1 MVLKKKTDAFRI
13 EHDFI
18 GNKEVPA
25 DAYYGVQ
32 SLRGKENFPIT
43 GERAQPSLIK
53 AIAMVKKAAAMANMD
68 VGLLDKD
75 RGKAIVKAADEII
88 AGKHA
93 DQFIVDPIQG
103 GAGTSFNMNANEV
116 IANRALEILGQP
128 KGHYDILSANN
139 HVNMGQSTNDAF
151 PSSIHVATLMEVDTL
166 LAEMKR
172 LHKGFQDKAKK
183 FDGMIKMGRTHL
195 QDAVPIRL
203 GQEFDA
209 YARVTARDIKRIGNC
224 GQHLYE
230 VNLGATAVGTGL
242 NADPKYIKLAVKYL
256 AQISG
261 FPMVGSESLVDGTQN
276 TDCYT
281 EVSAALKVCMMNMS
295 KIANDLRLMA
305 SGPRC
310 GLNELN
316 LPPRQPGS
324 SIMPGK
330 VNPVMAE
337 VVNQVAFQ
345 VIGNDNTICLA
356 SQAGQFELNVMEPV
370 LVYNLLQSINI
381 MRNVFRVFREFLLE
395 GLTANEKRMRE
406 YVENSVGIITA
417 VSPHIGY
424 EASAAIAKEAI
435 TTGKPV
441 RDLLL
446 RDKLLTAKE
455 LDVILHPL
463 EMTKP
468 GISGFE
474 LLKAKKKAAGY
485 SGPLAKNL
493 QVKSAEEKAAN
504 GAGKAAIKAAKAA
517 KKPAAKAKK
526 K

>member
-1 MVLKKKTDAFRI
+1 MALKKKTTGFRA

-18 GNKEVPA
+18 GEKEVPA
-25 DAYYGVQ
+25 TAYYGVQ

-43 GERAQPSLIK
+43 GEKAQPSLIK
-53 AIAMVKKAAAMANMD
+53 AIAMVKKAAALANKD
-68 VGLLDKD
+68 VGLLEPELC
-75 RGKAIVKAADEII
+75 AAMVQACDELI
-88 AGKHA
+88 AGRHA

-116 IANRALEILGQP
+116 IANRALEIMGKPLGQ
-128 KGHYDILSANN
+128 YDFLSPNN

-151 PSSIHVATLMEVDTL
+151 PTAIHVATLMDLDTL
-166 LAEMKR
+166 IAEMR
-172 LHKGFQDKAKK
+172 RMHKAFMVNAEK
-183 FDGMIKMGRTHL
+183 FHGMIKMGRTHL

-203 GQEFDA
+203 GQEFEA
-209 YARVTARDIKRIGNC
+209 YARVTGRDIDRINTC
-224 GQHLYE
+224 GKNLYA

-242 NADPKYIKLAVKYL
+242 NADPKYITLAVKHL
-256 AQISG
+256 AEISG
-261 FPMVGSESLVDGTQN
+261 YPIVGAEHLVDATQN
-276 TDCYT
+276 TDAYT

-295 KIANDLRLMA
+295 KIANDIRMMA

-370 LVYNLLQSINI
+370 LVYNLLQSISI

-395 GLTANEKRMRE
+395 GLTANEERMRA

-424 EASAAIAKEAI
+424 EASAMIAKEAI
-435 TTGKPV
+435 NTGKPV
-441 RDLLL
+441 RELLL
-446 RDKLLTAKE
+446 REKLLAPEE

-468 GISGFE
+468 GIAGFE
-474 LLKAKKKAAGY
+474 ILKAKR
-485 SGPLAKNL
+485 
-493 QVKSAEEKAAN
+493 
-504 GAGKAAIKAAKAA
+504 KAAKAA
-517 KKPAAKAKK
+517 AEKANSRACGGKCPSGKAADAKAPVKKNAAKK